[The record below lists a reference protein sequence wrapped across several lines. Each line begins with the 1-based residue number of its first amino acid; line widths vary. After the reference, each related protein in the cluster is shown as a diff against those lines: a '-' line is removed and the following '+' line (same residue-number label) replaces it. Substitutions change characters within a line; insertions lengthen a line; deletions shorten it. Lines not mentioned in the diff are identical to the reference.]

1 MIRFFAD
8 LADNPFLLTGLL
20 AGMLASVGC
29 GLVGP
34 YVIARRIVFLVGAI
48 AHMAVGGVGAAIF
61 LSHHV
66 PALAW
71 VTPEQ
76 GAMVVAV
83 AAAIVLGIVNHRARD
98 RIDTL
103 IGALWAIGM
112 SVGLLLIEYTP
123 GYHVE
128 LMSFLFG
135 NIAFVPA
142 SSVIAIGI
150 LDVVIVAA
158 VLALHKRLLAVCLD
172 EEHASLQGINVL
184 AVNILLLVLVA
195 LTVICLIRVV
205 GLILVLA
212 LLTLPAATAGHHL
225 RRLGPMMWTSAL
237 LCAGLTTI
245 PRMAVYGTRISPEA
259 AIVLAAAGVYLVSLG
274 VRRARR
280 RRVAGT

>member
-1 MIRFFAD
+1 
-8 LADNPFLLTGLL
+8 
-20 AGMLASVGC
+20 
-29 GLVGP
+29 
-34 YVIARRIVFLVGAI
+34 
-48 AHMAVGGVGAAIF
+48 MAVGGVGAAIF

-71 VTPEQ
+71 FEPLY
-76 GAMVVAV
+76 GAI
-83 AAAIVLGIVNHRARD
+83 AAALLAAVVIALVHEYVDERK
-98 RIDTL
+98 DTL
-103 IGALWAIGM
+103 IGALWAVGM
-112 SVGLLLIEYTP
+112 AAGLMLIKFTP
-123 GYHVE
+123 GYHTE

-225 RRLGPMMWTSAL
+225 RRLGPMMRTSAL